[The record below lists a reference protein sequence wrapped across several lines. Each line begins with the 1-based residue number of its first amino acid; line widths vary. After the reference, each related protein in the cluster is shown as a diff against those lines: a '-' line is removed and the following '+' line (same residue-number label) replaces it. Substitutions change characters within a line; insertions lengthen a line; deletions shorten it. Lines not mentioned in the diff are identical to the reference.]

1 MARFVK
7 RFGHLAK
14 ETGAS
19 MVEYT
24 LLIALIAAVAI
35 ASLTFLGQKADESV
49 CKTGKAIASAG
60 AAPDVDNC
68 TPAEEA
74 P

>member
-1 MARFVK
+1 MARFISTF
-7 RFGHLAK
+7 RRLAA

-35 ASLTFLGQKADESV
+35 ASLTFLGQKADESL
-49 CKTGKAIASAG
+49 CTTGTAIASAG
-60 AAPDVDNC
+60 AAPDVTDC
-68 TPAEEA
+68 TPA